1 MTEHGMKSAFLFQ
14 AAKVRK
20 PLVAV
25 SATAAKGNPCFFDK
39 EEHGGGCIIPGDAP
53 ELAMIRQ
60 LVAQVQN
67 RIRLKLHNGTYLMR
81 NWLIDTPET
90 PFAGQGS

>member
-1 MTEHGMKSAFLFQ
+1 MGLLFQ

-25 SATAAKGNPCFFDK
+25 SATVDKGNLVIFDA
-39 EEHGGGCIIPGDAP
+39 EEHDGGCVIPSTAP
-53 ELAMIRQ
+53 EIAMIRQ
-60 LVAQVQN
+60 LVQQVTQH
-67 RIRLKLHNGTYLMR
+67 IKLERKNGVYLLR
-81 NWLIDTPET
+81 NWSIDA